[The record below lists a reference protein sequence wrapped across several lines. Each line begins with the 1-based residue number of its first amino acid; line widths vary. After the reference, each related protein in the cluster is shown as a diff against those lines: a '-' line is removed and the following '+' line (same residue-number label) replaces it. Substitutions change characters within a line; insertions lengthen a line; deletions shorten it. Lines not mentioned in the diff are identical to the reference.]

1 MKNLSLYVR
10 VLFKNKALS
19 TINVLGLSMGIS
31 ICICIGLYVTEQLS
45 YDRYHKNIDRI
56 FSVTFKWET
65 PGEVNHLATTDVA
78 LGPELKRSYPEVEE
92 VVRLKN
98 LSNPTVRYE
107 NNVFKE
113 SALFEA
119 DEEIF
124 KVFSYNVL
132 KGDPKTALQGNTGM
146 VITKSFGEKYLVMMI
161 P

>member
-10 VLFKNKALS
+10 VLFKNKVLS
-19 TINVLGLSMGIS
+19 AINVLGLSMGIS

-78 LGPELKRSYPEVEE
+78 LGPELKCSYPEVEE

-98 LSNPTVRYE
+98 LSNPTVRHE

-124 KVFSYNVL
+124 NVFSYTVL

-146 VITKSFGEKYLVMMI
+146 
-161 P
+161 